1 MGRFGVGQAIVRLE
15 DERLLTGG
23 GRYTD
28 DVSPAGQAAAVF
40 VRSPHAHAEIR
51 AVRTDAARAMPGVLA
66 VLTVDD
72 LDQAG
77 IGNLPCRAAV
87 RNKDGRP
94 VLVPP
99 RPPLARGHVRHVGDP
114 VACVVAA
121 TLAEARE
128 AAEAVEVDYAALAA
142 VSDPVRALEPGAPQL
157 WPDAPGNLALDWE
170 AGEREAVDRLLA
182 GAVRVTVVDLV
193 NNRVVPNAME
203 PRGCLG
209 EFDQA
214 SGRYTLRTGGQGV
227 HSMQGVLAEMM
238 GLEPALI
245 RVIQADVGGGFGM
258 KIWVYPEYPVCL
270 LAARLTGRPVKWVSD
285 RSEGFVSD
293 THGRDHV
300 TRVQIALD
308 ADGRMLALRASITA
322 NLGAYLSQF
331 GPFIPTDAG
340 AKMYN
345 GVYALQAVH
354 VECRG
359 AYTNTVPVDAYR
371 GAGRPEAA
379 YAVERAVDA
388 AARDLGMDPAEFRR
402 RNFIR
407 PEQMPF
413 RTAMATTYDSGEFE
427 RLMDA
432 ALSQADAAGFPQR
445 RAAARAKGKL
455 RGLGIAYYIEQCSGG
470 PDENARI
477 EVLPEGRVRLYIG
490 TQSNGQGHATA
501 YAQLIS
507 DVFGI
512 EPGLVKTVQGDTDLV
527 ATGRG
532 TGGSRSVPVGGVAV
546 QRAGEA
552 AAEAGRRLA
561 GEMLEA
567 AEADIELVD
576 GRYRVLGTDRDVGL
590 FEVAASAGGR
600 GLEGAGNFQPSIHT
614 FPNGCH
620 VCELEI
626 DAATGVPEIVRYT
639 IVDDFGVVL
648 NPLMLAGQV
657 HGGVAQGIGQALLE
671 EAVYDATGQ
680 LLSGTFLDYAMPRAI
695 GIPDIAFSTV
705 EVRCRTNPLGM
716 KGAGE
721 AGAIGAPPAV
731 INAVVD
737 ALADLGVRH
746 VDMPATPER
755 LWRLVTERS
764 AAKAA

>member
-1 MGRFGVGQAIVRLE
+1 
-15 DERLLTGG
+15 
-23 GRYTD
+23 
-28 DVSPAGQAAAVF
+28 
-40 VRSPHAHAEIR
+40 
-51 AVRTDAARAMPGVLA
+51 
-66 VLTVDD
+66 
-72 LDQAG
+72 
-77 IGNLPCRAAV
+77 
-87 RNKDGRP
+87 
-94 VLVPP
+94 
-99 RPPLARGHVRHVGDP
+99 
-114 VACVVAA
+114 
-121 TLAEARE
+121 
-128 AAEAVEVDYAALAA
+128 
-142 VSDPVRALEPGAPQL
+142 
-157 WPDAPGNLALDWE
+157 
-170 AGEREAVDRLLA
+170 
-182 GAVRVTVVDLV
+182 
-193 NNRVVPNAME
+193 
-203 PRGCLG
+203 
-209 EFDQA
+209 
-214 SGRYTLRTGGQGV
+214 
-227 HSMQGVLAEMM
+227 
-238 GLEPALI
+238 
-245 RVIQADVGGGFGM
+245 
-258 KIWVYPEYPVCL
+258 
-270 LAARLTGRPVKWVSD
+270 
-285 RSEGFVSD
+285 
-293 THGRDHV
+293 
-300 TRVQIALD
+300 
-308 ADGRMLALRASITA
+308 
-322 NLGAYLSQF
+322 
-331 GPFIPTDAG
+331 
-340 AKMYN
+340 
-345 GVYALQAVH
+345 
-354 VECRG
+354 
-359 AYTNTVPVDAYR
+359 
-371 GAGRPEAA
+371 
-379 YAVERAVDA
+379 
-388 AARDLGMDPAEFRR
+388 MDPAEFRR

-432 ALSQADAAGFPQR
+432 ALGQADAAGFPQR
-445 RAAARAKGKL
+445 RAVARARGKL

-512 EPGLVKTVQGDTDLV
+512 EPGLVDTVQGDTDLV

-561 GEMLEA
+561 GDMLEA

-737 ALADLGVRH
+737 ALADFGVRH